1 MFLFDR
7 FFNKPPKT
15 LILMIVASII
25 LRFIIIFQN
34 IDIIIEKLLCDDAFY
49 YYAIAKNFIEGKG
62 IVFNIGIPTNGFHP
76 LYLILLLP
84 LYLISPDQNIP
95 IYLSLILLSIFSI
108 MTSVYIYKI
117 IHKILNSNK
126 IGIFAAGIWLFS
138 PNIIFLS
145 LIGIEAPIQI
155 FFISILTFFLIKW
168 KNIIKYNIKQSVI
181 IGFLCS
187 VIFLSRLDGV
197 FFIIVFLS
205 LIIFRKL
212 KVIFKEKKISYF
224 YIKDILITVSL
235 IIIICFPWILWS
247 FLTTNSIF
255 PVSGQAIL
263 LTNRRGWPSMILA
276 SLKYSLF
283 FFWGTP
289 FIDYSIFINTIL
301 GLFIFIFFIFLIK
314 FDKEFLKKIIIKFN
328 FLILTLILYYSYY
341 IFYQRFIRWWYF
353 SLIYFSLCL
362 FVPIVLIRFYITL
375 KKSNIDKN
383 ISLRKILLKINS
395 IINIRKKLI
404 IYGLTIFLLIS
415 LFTSTFILHYIN
427 GTNPNEKTKY
437 IAALWIDQ
445 NLPENSKIGSF
456 NTGIFQYY
464 TKNFDIINLDGV
476 VNYQACLSLKQGNI
490 ENYILEQNI
499 TYLIDPIKEISPLNF
514 INYSLILIRTF
525 QVASPILYLYKIVPN
540 S

>member
-1 MFLFDR
+1 
-7 FFNKPPKT
+7 
-15 LILMIVASII
+15 MIVASII

-34 IDIIIEKLLCDDAFY
+34 IDNIIEKLLCDDAFY
-49 YYAIAKNFIEGKG
+49 YYTIAKNIIGGQG
-62 IVFNIGIPTNGFHP
+62 IVFNNEIPTNGFHP

-84 LYLISPDQNIP
+84 LYFFSSDQNIP

-145 LIGIEAPIQI
+145 LMGIETPIQI
-155 FFISILTFFLIKW
+155 FFISMLTYFLIKW
-168 KNIIKYNIKQSVI
+168 KNINEYNIKQSII
-181 IGFLCS
+181 IGFLGS
-187 VIFLSRLDGV
+187 LIFLSRLDGI
-197 FFIIVFLS
+197 FFIIAFLI
-205 LIIFRKL
+205 LIILRKL
-212 KVIFKEKKISYF
+212 KVVFKEKNLSYF
-224 YIKDILITVSL
+224 HIKNLLITGSL

-341 IFYQRFIRWWYF
+341 IFYHRYIRWWYF

-375 KKSNIDKN
+375 KKNNIDKN
-383 ISLRKILLKINS
+383 VYLRKILLKINS
-395 IINIRKKLI
+395 IINIRKKLRI
-404 IYGLTIFLLIS
+404 HVFTIFLLTS
-415 LFTSTFILHYIN
+415 LFSSTFILHYIN
-427 GTNPNEKTKY
+427 GTIPNEKTKY

-445 NLPENSKIGSF
+445 NLPKNSKIGSF
-456 NTGIFQYY
+456 NTGIIQYY
-464 TKNFDIINLDGV
+464 TKNFNVINLDGV
-476 VNYQACLSLKQGNI
+476 VNYQAYLSLKQGNI

-499 TYLIDPIKEISPLNF
+499 TYLIDPIYEISPLNF

-525 QVASPILYLYKIVPN
+525 QVVSPILYLYKIVPN
-540 S
+540 P